1 MRRSGEEKGCAVN
14 ERSVSTQVAV
24 LGLGAM
30 GLPMATRLAEHLPVS
45 GYDPNSSRLELA
57 GKAGIRPAE
66 TAALACEHAGVAV
79 ISVRTA
85 AQMELVLF
93 GPDGVAQS
101 LRAGASIVMTS
112 TVGADAV
119 RSAAAALGPLSIGL
133 VDAPVSGGSLR
144 AARGDLL
151 VMVGAQPDH
160 LEAAQQVLD
169 LLGSTVH
176 VVGPQPGD
184 GQLMKTVNQLLCGVH
199 TAAAAEALA
208 LADSL
213 GLDLETCLQVLQS
226 GAAAS
231 FMLADRGP
239 RMIEQLRHEPVEL
252 RSRTDV
258 MSKDMGI
265 VQDLCEASG
274 VFAPVAGAAHR
285 KYLAA
290 LQAGLAQH
298 DDSSL
303 VTMTGSSAEPV

>member
-1 MRRSGEEKGCAVN
+1 MQDESA
-14 ERSVSTQVAV
+14 STTRVAV

-30 GLPMATRLAEHLPVS
+30 GLPMASRLAQRLEVS
-45 GYDPNSSRLELA
+45 GYDPNASRMELA
-57 GKAGIRPAE
+57 AQAGVLAAA
-66 TAALACEHAGVAV
+66 TTALACEHADVAV

-85 AQMELVLF
+85 TQMELVLF
-93 GPDGVAQS
+93 GAPGVEGVARS
-101 LRAGASIVMTS
+101 LRPGATIVMTS
-112 TVGADAV
+112 TVGVDAV
-119 RSAAAALGPLSIGL
+119 RRAASELGRFSIGL

-151 VMVGAQPDH
+151 VMVGAQQEH
-160 LEAAQQVLD
+160 LKATQDVLD
-169 LLGSTVH
+169 LLGSTVY
-176 VVGPQPGD
+176 VVGPEAGD
-184 GQLMKTVNQLLCGVH
+184 GQVMKTVNQLLCGVH

-208 LADSL
+208 LAHSL
-213 GLDLETCLQVLQS
+213 GLDLETCLQILQS

-258 MSKDMGI
+258 MTKDMGI
-265 VQDLCEASG
+265 VEDLCQAAG
-274 VFAPVAGAAHR
+274 AFAPVAGAARR

-290 LQAGLAQH
+290 VQAGLGEQ

-303 VTMTGSSAEPV
+303 ATMYGFSPEPA